1 MSPYEAPLGCAG
13 SPGPWSTLPT
23 AVLRPGGELLGANDA
38 LCDLLGV
45 SRSDLQGRR
54 LPDLGASPT
63 DTATAERALAAALAG
78 LPRGDFEQQWARPGD
93 ASPLRVRVVWVVTG
107 RLDGRPCEITA
118 FCLDHSRE
126 ALSVRRHEARYRGR
140 FEQSSLPQAFCDLE
154 GVLTEV
160 NEAFCQLLDR
170 PECKLVGL
178 PVRALNHRSDS
189 GDADGQ
195 LATLLRGGADTVQAE
210 RILCRGDGRPVP
222 ALIDVALLRD
232 DDGRPTGAAAF
243 VQDLANL
250 RGIERRRQQQEEFFL
265 ALAQRASDLAIVTDA
280 EGRLLYASPAL
291 TSMLGYAV
299 EDVVY
304 SPAALFVHEDDVAAT
319 VAMFARVVAD
329 GGTETMTLRVC
340 DASGEWHWMEETA
353 SNLLDTAVGG
363 VVCNLRDITDR
374 VRAEAA
380 LRASESR
387 YRAIADNAE
396 EGLWV
401 TAPDGRGV
409 YVNTR
414 MVEILGLGE
423 DEILGRPLLDVL
435 HAPDRRVTRARPA
448 TPAPRASERYEVT
461 YAHPDGRDR
470 ILSVSEAPLDDAGG
484 VHEGSLAMVSDVTDA
499 RRLEDE
505 LRRAALHDSLTGL
518 PNRALLLDRLQH
530 ALARETRGTAVLF
543 VDLDRFKIV
552 NDARGHAA
560 GDDLLKGMA
569 DRLRA
574 SVRPADT
581 VARFGGDEFLVV
593 CEDVDEQAAR
603 GLAQGLLAAL
613 EQPFRV
619 AGGEAAL
626 TASIGV
632 AVSPAASA
640 DALLRQADTAMYAA
654 KVAGR
659 SRVQV
664 FDADLAARAE
674 ERFELGSDLR
684 RALLDDEL
692 EMHYQPV
699 IDLATGRVL
708 GVEALARWTHPR
720 HGPVPPDRFVS
731 VAEDVGLASRLD
743 QWALGRATQD
753 VRDLR
758 LAGALPATAYVAV
771 NVSPRTLGHP
781 GLEDW
786 VTRHVDAAG
795 LTPADVLLEVTES
808 AIMADASSAAAL
820 LARLRRRGFG
830 IAVDDFGTGHSS
842 LAYLRDLP
850 LTMLKVDR
858 SFVADLTRDASS
870 LAIAA
875 SIIELARAV
884 GLTVV
889 AEGVE
894 RLEDAELLRG
904 LGCDAAQGW
913 LWSAAVAPTQALRT
927 GALRRDYPVSR

>member
-1 MSPYEAPLGCAG
+1 MTPYEAPLGCAG

-45 SRSDLQGRR
+45 DRSDLQGRR
-54 LPDLGASPT
+54 LQDLGASAT

-78 LPRGDFEQQWARPGD
+78 LPRGDFEQRLARPDD
-93 ASPLRVRVVWVVTG
+93 APPLHVHVVWVVTG
-107 RLDGRPCEITA
+107 RLDGRPTEITA
-118 FCLDHSRE
+118 FCLDHSHE
-126 ALSVRRHEARYRGR
+126 TVSLRRHEARYRGR

-178 PVRALNHRSDS
+178 PVRELNHRSDS

-195 LATLLRGGADTVQAE
+195 LATLLRGGAEAVQAE

-319 VAMFARVVAD
+319 VAMFARVVAE

-435 HAPDRRVTRARPA
+435 HAPDRRVTRARPT

-484 VHEGSLAMVSDVTDA
+484 VYEGSLAMVSDVTDA
-499 RRLEDE
+499 RRLED
-505 LRRAALHDSLTGL
+505 
-518 PNRALLLDRLQH
+518 
-530 ALARETRGTAVLF
+530 
-543 VDLDRFKIV
+543 
-552 NDARGHAA
+552 
-560 GDDLLKGMA
+560 
-569 DRLRA
+569 
-574 SVRPADT
+574 
-581 VARFGGDEFLVV
+581 
-593 CEDVDEQAAR
+593 
-603 GLAQGLLAAL
+603 
-613 EQPFRV
+613 
-619 AGGEAAL
+619 
-626 TASIGV
+626 
-632 AVSPAASA
+632 
-640 DALLRQADTAMYAA
+640 
-654 KVAGR
+654 
-659 SRVQV
+659 
-664 FDADLAARAE
+664 
-674 ERFELGSDLR
+674 DLR
-684 RALLDDEL
+684 RALLGDEL
-692 EMHYQPV
+692 ELHYQPV
-699 IDLATGRVL
+699 IDLVTGRVL

-720 HGPVPPDRFVS
+720 HGPIPPDRFVS

-753 VRDLR
+753 ARDLR
-758 LAGALPATAYVAV
+758 LAGALPGTAYVAV

-786 VTRHVDAAG
+786 VTRHVEAAG

-808 AIMADASSAAAL
+808 AIMADASSAVAL
-820 LARLRRRGFG
+820 LTRLRRRGFG

-858 SFVADLTRDASS
+858 SFVAELTRDASS

-913 LWSAAVAPTQALRT
+913 LWSAAVAPSQALRT
-927 GALRRDYPVSR
+927 GALGRDYPVNR